1 MKMYDIVMWLI
12 IFNSVLGLL
21 GTIDPFEINNNPTIQ
36 KLPVADAELDDKLAN
51 IMSLIANPDETYGI
65 FSVIGSWINIGL
77 QMFTWIISFA
87 LLSVI
92 YLPSL
97 LLLLGVPQ
105 ALVTVISA
113 ITLVVTAIGIWQL
126 VSGKWIPFG
135 K

>member
-1 MKMYDIVMWLI
+1 MYDIVMWLI